1 MLVLDAG
8 SKLVAVARRRHRVAC
23 AGDGRHLPL
32 GLCTQLTGSTQRRP
46 DGQRDARSTGIIPLK
61 RGTTEDGAEWGGCG
75 SIDEDQSAR
84 TLGAAALD
92 LVDQDINHPG
102 LFEGGFDQARSLLS
116 RLREGDVGCKT

>member
-1 MLVLDAG
+1 M
-8 SKLVAVARRRHRVAC
+8 RRRREASPTRSVHSTDRVNPEAP
-23 AGDGRHLPL
+23 GW
-32 GLCTQLTGSTQRRP
+32 TKRRAIYW
-46 DGQRDARSTGIIPLK
+46 DYSIEEGHN
-61 RGTTEDGAEWGGCG
+61 RGWCRMGGCG